1 MAALF
6 ECVLRALPE
15 VLKASVAAAAAFLA
29 VSKLEALAVTLARPV
44 VLPKYAAAA
53 SGVLAAAAVFAARR
67 SLGNRQLDRGKGRFR
82 TYPALRGSDD
92 ANGFTAASIQNRLP
106 RIIDDIIVTMPGLR
120 AVIVEELRAL
130 RLEIT
135 SNGFI
140 SGLPAASG
148 SASCSLPPSGA
159 TLVDTDQ
166 EPSWPS

>member
-15 VLKASVAAAAAFLA
+15 VLKASVAGAAAFLA
-29 VSKLEALAVTLARPV
+29 VSKLEALALTLARPL
-44 VLPKYAAAA
+44 VLPKYA
-53 SGVLAAAAVFAARR
+53 AAAAVFAARR
-67 SLGNRQLDRGKGRFR
+67 SLGNRLLDRGKGRFR

-106 RIIDDIIVTMPGLR
+106 RIIDDIIMTMPGLR
-120 AVIVEELRAL
+120 EVIVEELRAL

>member
-1 MAALF
+1 MASLF
-6 ECVLRALPE
+6 EHVLRALPE

-67 SLGNRQLDRGKGRFR
+67 SLGNCLLDRGKGRFR
-82 TYPALRGSDD
+82 KYPALRGSDD
-92 ANGFTAASIQNRLP
+92 ASGFTAASIQNRLP
-106 RIIDDIIVTMPGLR
+106 RIIDDIITTMPGLR

-130 RLEIT
+130 RLEIS
-135 SNGFI
+135 SNGLI
-140 SGLPAASG
+140 SGLPSASG
-148 SASCSLPPSGA
+148 SASCSLPPSCA
-159 TLVDTDQ
+159 ALVDIDQ